1 VISGFSVISNTEIHA
16 NTPNHAAGLVN
27 VTVTG
32 PGGTGTGVGL
42 YTYVPPPTITGISP
56 TMGPTSGGQ
65 TVTITGTNL
74 LPFTSVT
81 FGGTA
86 ATCPGPNSGL
96 VLVCTTPAHSAG
108 TVNVAVTTIGGTG
121 TMTNAYTFV
130 PPPTIVSVS
139 PNHGPTAGG
148 TVVIISGA
156 NLTGAGFSFAGIS
169 ASCSINALGTQATCT
184 TPPHVVGP
192 VNVTVSSWGGNMT
205 LANAFTYEYGATL
218 PGTGFAPNRITALPL
233 QSVSY
238 ADLGDLWLEIPKLGV
253 QMSIV
258 GIPQS
263 ADGEWDVSWLGNDAG
278 WLNGTAFPTWAGNS
292 VLTGHVWNA
301 DNTAGPFAYLNT
313 LWYGDK
319 VIVHAWGAQYVYE
332 VRSVLQVSPGNTDAM
347 MKHQD
352 QPWLTLV
359 TCRGFDAASDTYKY
373 RVLVRAVL
381 VETK

>member
-1 VISGFSVISNTEIHA
+1 MGFSASTGGATNFHEIRD
-16 NTPNHAAGLVN
+16 L
-27 VTVTG
+27 TVTG
-32 PGGTGTGVGL
+32 LAPSTTGV
-42 YTYVPPPTITGISP
+42 V
-56 TMGPTSGGQ
+56 TSG
-65 TVTITGTNL
+65 TPSNL
-74 LPFTSVT
+74 GSSVT
-81 FGGTA
+81 FTATVTCSSTPTGDVAFYDGSTYLGLGTLSGGIATYSTSALTLGTHTITA
-86 ATCPGPNSGL
+86 EFLGDSN
-96 VLVCTTPAHSAG
+96 CTVSQG
-108 TVNVAVTTIGGTG
+108 TVTQVVVVAP
-121 TMTNAYTFV
+121 APAV
-130 PPPTIVSVS
+130 PAAAAVP
-139 PNHGPTAGG
+139 A
-148 TVVIISGA
+148 
-156 NLTGAGFSFAGIS
+156 
-169 ASCSINALGTQATCT
+169 
-184 TPPHVVGP
+184 
-192 VNVTVSSWGGNMT
+192 
-205 LANAFTYEYGATL
+205 
-218 PGTGFAPNRITALPL
+218 TGFAPNRVTVLSPQIT
-233 QSVSY
+233 SF

-263 ADGEWDVSWLGNDAG
+263 ADGQWDVSWLGNDAG

-319 VIVHAWGAQYVYE
+319 VIVHAWGGQYVYE